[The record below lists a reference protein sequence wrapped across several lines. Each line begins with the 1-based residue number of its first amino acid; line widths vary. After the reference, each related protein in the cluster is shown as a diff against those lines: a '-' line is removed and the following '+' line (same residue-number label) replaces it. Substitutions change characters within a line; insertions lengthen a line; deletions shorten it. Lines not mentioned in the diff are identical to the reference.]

1 MRLVAHVYYCIYQ
14 DLCRNVC
21 DGNDGLEPSH
31 KWCTVTD
38 LKSRHLRIESIVYI
52 RKYTA
57 NIVQSQ
63 QNTKYNNYNNTEQ
76 QILTLSLYHV

>member
-1 MRLVAHVYYCIYQ
+1 
-14 DLCRNVC
+14 
-21 DGNDGLEPSH
+21 
-31 KWCTVTD
+31 
-38 LKSRHLRIESIVYI
+38 VYI

-76 QILTLSLYHV
+76 QILTLSLYHVWNTVGYATMNNATMNTFYH